1 MSQIIDGSNK
11 PKKTFKFNK
20 KIAIGIALSL
30 LAVSI
35 VTVGFL
41 FFKPNNN
48 QQDASSDPVYQ
59 QMRDSMK
66 NKGITYTED
75 DYNKDKKI
83 IEESTDKDG
92 NLKISEENK
101 ANLSNAY
108 QQSLSANDKALQ
120 AANELTGTNVSST
133 DDVQSYIVDK
143 VNKMTAFINTDYGWP
158 TSDYDDTYDTFR
170 DYIHQ
175 LDKYASYGT
184 DMENWYDG
192 QFTLD
197 YQATILRY
205 SAFTQEQYT
214 ISNNSATGHESLL
227 KNWYVA
233 GHPNFGRIYDYSLEQ
248 NDIEFD
254 DGTISNLQA
263 RIVTDN
269 GAYLLYL
276 KAYNSDSDSFYE
288 LIDIKQL

>member
-1 MSQIIDGSNK
+1 MNNIIDGSNK
-11 PKKTFKFNK
+11 KNFKINK
-20 KIAIGIALSL
+20 KIVIGIVLSL
-30 LAVSI
+30 LVISI
-35 VTVGFL
+35 VAAGLL
-41 FFKPNNN
+41 FFKPGNS
-48 QQDASSDPVYQ
+48 QQDTSSDPVYQ
-59 QMRDSMK
+59 QMKDSMK

-83 IEESTDKDG
+83 IEESTDENG

-101 ANLSNAY
+101 ANLSSAY
-108 QQSLSANDKALQ
+108 QESLSANDKALKT
-120 AANELTGTNVSST
+120 ANELTGTNVSST
-133 DDVQSYIVDK
+133 DDVQNCIVDK

-158 TSDYDDTYDTFR
+158 TSEYDDTYDTFR

-197 YQATILRY
+197 YQSTILRY
-205 SAFTQEQYT
+205 SAFAQEQYT
-214 ISNNSATGHESLL
+214 ISNNSATGHGSLL
-227 KNWYVA
+227 KNWYAA
-233 GHPNFGRIYDYSLEQ
+233 GHPNFGKIYDCSLEQ

-269 GAYLLYL
+269 GAYLVYL
-276 KAYNSDSDSFYE
+276 KAYNSDNESLYE
-288 LIDIKQL
+288 LFDIKQL

>member
-1 MSQIIDGSNK
+1 MSSIIDGSNK
-11 PKKTFKFNK
+11 SKKTFKFNK
-20 KIAIGIALSL
+20 KVVIGIVSAASVIAI
-30 LAVSI
+30 LAVGLI
-35 VTVGFL
+35 FL
-41 FFKPNNN
+41 KPSNK
-48 QQDASSDPVYQ
+48 QQDTSSDVVYQ

-66 NKGITYTED
+66 DKGITYTEE
-75 DYNKDKKI
+75 DYNKDKEI
-83 IEESTDKDG
+83 LDSSTDENG
-92 NLKISEENK
+92 NLKISEESK
-101 ANLSNAY
+101 ANLSDAY
-108 QQSLSANDKALQ
+108 KESLSANDKALQ
-120 AANELTGTNVSST
+120 AANELTGTNISSA

-158 TSDYDDTYDTFR
+158 SSDYDDTYDTFR

-214 ISNNSATGHESLL
+214 ISNNAASGHENLL
-227 KNWYVA
+227 KNWYAA
-233 GHPNFGRIYDYSLEQ
+233 GHPNFGKIYDYSLEQ
-248 NDIEFD
+248 NDIDLD
-254 DGTISNLQA
+254 DNTISNLQA

-269 GAYLLYL
+269 GSYLVYL

-288 LIDIKQL
+288 LVDIKQL